1 MCSTDLCVCVCV
13 VCMYVLCVYVLLAKL
28 QNSDSTLVV
37 IDSLEDVSAAGKSY
51 LQLYCEGEGWGKG
64 ESINKSSKD

>member
-1 MCSTDLCVCVCV
+1 MCVCVHCV
-13 VCMYVLCVYVLLAKL
+13 YVLCVYALLAKL

-37 IDSLEDVSAAGKSY
+37 IDSLEAASAAGKSY
-51 LQLYCEGEGWGKG
+51 LQLYCEEEGWCRG